1 MAEDLERCSV
11 EWARA
16 IGSDDH
22 VPGSEILHRNIERVK
37 LH

>member
-1 MAEDLERCSV
+1 MEEDPERCSV

-16 IGSDDH
+16 IGPYDH